1 VVGGDA
7 ARPTPPTHGPLL
19 LSFSVLGMAACAAV
33 GAAVLSTAAKLG
45 PDAAPAP
52 PADADAKQARRVE
65 RLDPRAPPPPP
76 KKE

>member
-1 VVGGDA
+1 
-7 ARPTPPTHGPLL
+7 
-19 LSFSVLGMAACAAV
+19 MAACAAV